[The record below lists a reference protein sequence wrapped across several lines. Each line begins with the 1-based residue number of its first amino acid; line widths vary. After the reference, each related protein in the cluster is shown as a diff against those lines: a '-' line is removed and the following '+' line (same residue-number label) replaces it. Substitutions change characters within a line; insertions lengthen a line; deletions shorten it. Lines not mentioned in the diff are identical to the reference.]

1 MIETDRAVD
10 EALLRDDQW
19 VDSRTSPPPG
29 IPLEIQLR
37 SRERLFVRAR
47 ERISPSLWSETITWR
62 KC

>member
-10 EALLRDDQW
+10 EALLLDEHW
-19 VDSRTSPPPG
+19 VDARTSPPPG

-37 SRERLFVRAR
+37 SRERMFVRMR
-47 ERISPSLWSETITWR
+47 ERVSPRIWSETILWR